1 MSDLTTMNDKQTID
15 FLVNQVKEL
24 RKERADLLR
33 QLNEREKPAA
43 NQDRFPLEEVSSI
56 TAGIVHDM
64 RNGLGIIRNTAG
76 FLQGDLGEEHESD
89 LLKIMRSLDYCDL
102 VLRNLSALGGKDMLQ
117 PHWVDLEAT
126 ARDVFF
132 MLENKLVDVVLNI
145 DVESNLPKIM
155 ADEGQIKQIFMNL
168 IKNAGEA
175 MPDGG
180 MLTFRAYR
188 DGEMVQVEI
197 SDTGHGIAPEN
208 QARLFKQF
216 FTTKER
222 GYGLGLFIVYSIM
235 VRHGGTIDVNSEVG
249 KGTTFT
255 LRLPVEAKE

>member
-1 MSDLTTMNDKQTID
+1 MSDLTAMNDKQTID

-33 QLNEREKPAA
+33 QLNTRERPAA
-43 NQDRFPLEEVSSI
+43 AQDKFPLEEVSSV

-76 FLQGDLGEEHESD
+76 FLQGGLGEEHETD

-102 VLRNLSALGGKDMLQ
+102 VLRNLSALGGQDLLQ

-132 MLENKLVDVVLNI
+132 ILENKLVDVILNI

-155 ADEGQIKQIFMNL
+155 ADEGQLKQIFMNL

-180 MLTFRAYR
+180 MLTFHAHRN
-188 DGEMVQVEI
+188 GEMVQVEI
-197 SDTGHGIAPEN
+197 SDTGQGITPEN
-208 QARLFKQF
+208 QERLFKQF

-222 GYGLGLFIVYSIM
+222 GYGLGLFIVHSIV
-235 VRHGGTIDVNSEVG
+235 VRHGGTIEVKSEVG

-255 LRLPVEAKE
+255 LRLPIEAKE